1 MNLQLAT
8 PILGTVIVPGE
19 AVTFSFTVK
28 STATGA
34 AFNLTGYTVKGIV
47 FCGKA
52 FGEKPDFDVTGTV
65 VSAAAGT
72 ATITL
77 TSANTA
83 SMEGN
88 QWGTM
93 TIWLDHAT
101 LDSLHVDTVGFRT
114 ANEVI
119 S

>member
-1 MNLQLAT
+1 MNLELAT

-34 AFNLTGYTVKGIV
+34 AFNLTGYTVKGNV
-47 FCGKA
+47 ASSQAYGFSTS
-52 FGEKPDFDVTGTV
+52 FTVTGTI

-83 SMEGN
+83 ALLPS

-101 LDSLHVDTVGFRT
+101 LDSLHVETIGFRT
-114 ANEVI
+114 ANEVLA
-119 S
+119 